1 MGQPRMV
8 SKLLRLFQLLR
19 IKRRP
24 VFNGDEMLPRI
35 PTEIILEIIFYLG
48 RVDRAAL
55 ALSSRQ
61 LLCVLGKN
69 TLRLDQSARF
79 RLLNR
84 LERDGIR
91 PMEILCPVCRIF
103 HLPRLSNLAS
113 SKAEGARHCFQ
124 YGNKWIQRKSTSPH
138 LPPWIYFDVIAAVT
152 RSSRHQLA
160 CYEPDM
166 VGKRIDDYGS
176 KGVRI
181 VTKYSVRVDDGR
193 FLLKTET
200 ALYPMIERSQSL
212 RRVSHL

>member
-1 MGQPRMV
+1 MAQPRIV
-8 SKLLRLFQLLR
+8 CKLLRLFQLLG

-35 PTEIILEIIFYLG
+35 PTEIMLEISFYLG

-55 ALSSRQ
+55 SLAGRQ
-61 LLCVLGKN
+61 LLCVLGKK

-103 HLPRLSNLAS
+103 HLPRLGTLAPS
-113 SKAEGARHCFQ
+113 EVEGARPCFQ

-160 CYEPDM
+160 CYEPGM

-181 VTKYSVRVDDGR
+181 VTKYLVQVDDGR
-193 FLLKTET
+193 FLLKTEM
-200 ALYPMIERSQSL
+200 AL
-212 RRVSHL
+212 